1 MQGGVTIKNQSQDK
15 INILTGDG
23 HTSFL
28 NKLLNQ
34 RESLPKKQKNLCDYL
49 IENYQSVGVLTIAEL
64 SEAAKVGTTT
74 VMRLIKNLGYESY
87 SDIKKDIYDAS
98 MHSTPSAWWH
108 LQESFKNT
116 DQRDH
121 TLKESLKE
129 TETIL
134 NQTVTSSLV
143 NEFERAIQLLLKA
156 KRVSLLGLRSSKGL
170 AIYIGHLLEE
180 FYPDV
185 QQLSHDTEFLFD
197 RLLRFTDDDIL
208 IVIDNAPSTTIG
220 IEATQFCHKNNKPV
234 ILVTDHLASPAAS
247 YASVNLK
254 TKASSKQ
261 YSVLPTILLLE
272 SLVIELGRRTSETSI
287 TRLQEVSDMLREK
300 NFTQ

>member
-1 MQGGVTIKNQSQDK
+1 
-15 INILTGDG
+15 
-23 HTSFL
+23 
-28 NKLLNQ
+28 
-34 RESLPKKQKNLCDYL
+34 
-49 IENYQSVGVLTIAEL
+49 
-64 SEAAKVGTTT
+64 
-74 VMRLIKNLGYESY
+74 MRLIKNLGYESY

-98 MHSTPSAWWH
+98 MQSTPSTWWH

-134 NQTVTSSLV
+134 NQTVTYSLV
-143 NEFERAIQLLLKA
+143 NEFEHAIQLLLKA

-170 AIYIGHLLEE
+170 AIYMGHLLEE

-208 IVIDNAPSTTIG
+208 ITIGNAPSTTAG
-220 IEATQFCHKNNKPV
+220 IEAMQFCYKNNKPV

-287 TRLQEVSDMLREK
+287 TRLQEVSDMLQAK